1 MTKTFP
7 VQPVCIIF
15 TDIVDSTEK
24 WDASQAIMWEA
35 VQTHQV
41 VIRTE
46 SHRFGGFECKTLG
59 DGFLI
64 SFSSPRPALHF
75 CLAVQNQLAK
85 TAWHKSIIQAQA
97 AKDRA
102 AGLARRP
109 SRGLVLRIGLHW
121 GLPHQIILD
130 PVVQRKDFY
139 GNIVNVASRIEGEA
153 CGDEIAVS
161 DAFLAEL
168 HLELCRWGSGSHI
181 GEGIFACKFRD
192 TVERGAGTQGACC
205 TRTRHAH
212 RSTALILSI
221 ISRKRETCAG
231 V

>member
-59 DGFLI
+59 DGFLR

-168 HLELCRWGSGSHI
+168 HRVQSRGGITAISNFVDGDRVRILEREFSLAN
-181 GEGIFACKFRD
+181 FA
-192 TVERGAGTQGACC
+192 
-205 TRTRHAH
+205 
-212 RSTALILSI
+212 ILSKGV
-221 ISRKRETCAG
+221 RALKGLAVREHVTLI
-231 V
+231 VLLR

>member
-168 HLELCRWGSGSHI
+168 HRVQSRGRIMAISNFVDGDRVRILEREFSLAN
-181 GEGIFACKFRD
+181 FA
-192 TVERGAGTQGACC
+192 
-205 TRTRHAH
+205 
-212 RSTALILSI
+212 ILSKGV
-221 ISRKRETCAG
+221 RALKGLAVREHVTLI
-231 V
+231 VLLR